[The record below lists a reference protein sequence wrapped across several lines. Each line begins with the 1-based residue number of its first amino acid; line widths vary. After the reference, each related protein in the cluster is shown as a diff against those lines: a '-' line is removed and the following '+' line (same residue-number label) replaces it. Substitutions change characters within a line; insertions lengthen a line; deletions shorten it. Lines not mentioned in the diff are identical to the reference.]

1 MPPGEWWPKK
11 KGGLCP
17 PSRKKGG
24 SGVPSFLFWEELT
37 TWGISLSLPLRRE
50 GAEGFGQDVENGK
63 SYFPPYFAF
72 PTHMQRDFF
81 FSGKK
86 KRERSMSQLSPPFLP
101 PPWMMTE
108 TSQRKNRGKAGL
120 ISSSSIC
127 QRRRNRICLYTERK
141 KEENIISH
149 RNIFENVL
157 FSARMSFFP
166 LSPFPVYGMPLS
178 SSECSFS
185 VLLRREREGRN
196 PHSPPSLHNLIATT
210 PLQTP
215 PVKLSSSPLPQT
227 VYQRFT
233 IA

>member
-1 MPPGEWWPKK
+1 MVAQEKGGVSARLREK
-11 KGGLCP
+11 KGGV
-17 PSRKKGG
+17 G
-24 SGVPSFLFWEELT
+24 SLPSFFWEELT

-50 GAEGFGQDVENGK
+50 GAEGFGQDVEDGK
-63 SYFPPYFAF
+63 SY
-72 PTHMQRDFF
+72 
-81 FSGKK
+81 
-86 KRERSMSQLSPPFLP
+86 SPPPFPSPFRISCICNVISFSQEKRKGKGVWVSCLLLSS

-149 RNIFENVL
+149 RNIFGNVL
-157 FSARMSFFP
+157 FSARMSLFP

-185 VLLRREREGRN
+185 VLLRRGREGG
-196 PHSPPSLHNLIATT
+196 T
-210 PLQTP
+210 PIL
-215 PVKLSSSPLPQT
+215 LLL
-227 VYQRFT
+227 F
-233 IA
+233 II

>member
-101 PPWMMTE
+101 RMDDDGNVPE
-108 TSQRKNRGKAGL
+108 EKQRESGIDIFLLHLSKAEKSHLSSQRPRVRQFCVDIAH
-120 ISSSSIC
+120 SSIW
-127 QRRRNRICLYTERK
+127 
-141 KEENIISH
+141 
-149 RNIFENVL
+149 RNID
-157 FSARMSFFP
+157 A
-166 LSPFPVYGMPLS
+166 
-178 SSECSFS
+178 
-185 VLLRREREGRN
+185 
-196 PHSPPSLHNLIATT
+196 
-210 PLQTP
+210 
-215 PVKLSSSPLPQT
+215 
-227 VYQRFT
+227 
-233 IA
+233 